1 MKVPRQT
8 GRQREGATD
17 RQTRS
22 RARAHT
28 HTHTHTHGHRD
39 RGRVTE
45 RRQTGDRQGREDGI
59 GSETDTLAQTVTHLR
74 GRPRGSSSFPKGGGV
89 SLGPGPAGRLKAV
102 PWGWRSPVET
112 PRLPRLQGPIRL
124 GYLKRDPA
132 PAPRPEDD
140 SAATC
145 CLVNI
150 VNMWESSKSSKSLV
164 VVLGKTSVLSC
175 SVVPNFDATHGLR
188 PVRLLCPRLC
198 PGKNTGAGCH
208 FLLQGIL
215 PTQGSNPS
223 LLQVDAF
230 PSEPGYC

>member
-1 MKVPRQT
+1 MSLKHWT
-8 GRQREGATD
+8 CLD
-17 RQTRS
+17 S
-22 RARAHT
+22 NF
-28 HTHTHTHGHRD
+28 
-39 RGRVTE
+39 
-45 RRQTGDRQGREDGI
+45 QGRLPATSGKHWWCHCNPLKDRKSCTSPDICSVQSLPTVQKSIEQN
-59 GSETDTLAQTVTHLR
+59 DTFFFNCT
-74 GRPRGSSSFPKGGGV
+74 
-89 SLGPGPAGRLKAV
+89 
-102 PWGWRSPVET
+102 
-112 PRLPRLQGPIRL
+112 
-124 GYLKRDPA
+124 
-132 PAPRPEDD
+132 DD

-223 LLQVDAF
+223 LLQADAF
-230 PSEPGYC
+230 PSEPRYC